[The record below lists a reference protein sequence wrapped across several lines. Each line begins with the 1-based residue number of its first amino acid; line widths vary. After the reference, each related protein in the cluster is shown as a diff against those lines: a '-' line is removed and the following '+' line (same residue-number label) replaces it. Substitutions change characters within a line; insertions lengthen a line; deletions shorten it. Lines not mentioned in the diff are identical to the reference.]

1 MIQLQLLNKILDT
14 KDASIIITNNIT
26 DDFFSDYIN
35 EFKFIKNHFDKYNT
49 IPDKA
54 TFLSEFP
61 DFDIIE
67 VSEPN
72 DYLLDALYEDRN
84 KRKLATI
91 FNQIRKLLNEGK
103 TEEALNLYSTSSEV
117 AVKAK
122 HLNCVDIV
130 RDTSRYN
137 DYVERCNDFNKYYVK
152 TGFPELDKLIGG
164 WERQEELATI
174 AARPGIGKSW
184 VLLKC
189 AVAALEQGLNAGI
202 YSGEMSERKV
212 GYRFDTLVSHISNYS
227 ISKGI
232 VDIQNEYKTYI
243 DSLKDRFKGS
253 LKVLTPAMINGVA
266 GVTALRA
273 FIEKEDLDILFVD
286 QHSLLEDDRKARD
299 PVTKAADISRD
310 LKNLQVMKKIPIIAV
325 SQQNREKTENGATT
339 ANIAQSD
346 RISQDSTI
354 LIFLEQ
360 KDSILTLNLAK
371 SRDSETGKTLK
382 YAIDLNRG
390 IFQYVPTDKDEVSTQ
405 EDINALYEEY
415 EENPFEE

>member
-1 MIQLQLLNKILDT
+1 MIQLQVLNKILDS
-14 KDASIIITNNIT
+14 KNASFIIDNNISSE
-26 DDFFSDYIN
+26 FFSDYEE
-35 EFKFIKNHFDKYNT
+35 EFNFIKEHFDSYSN

-54 TFLSEFP
+54 TFLSRFP
-61 DFDIIE
+61 NFDIIQVDE
-67 VSEPN
+67 SY
-72 DYLLDALYEDRN
+72 DYLIDALYEDRN
-84 KRKLATI
+84 KRKLASV
-91 FNQIRKLLNEGK
+91 FNQIRKLLNEGR
-103 TEEALNLYSTSSEV
+103 TDEALNLYSVSSEV
-117 AVKAK
+117 ATKAK
-122 HLNCVDIV
+122 HINCVDITK
-130 RDTSRYN
+130 DISRYD

-152 TGFPELDKLIGG
+152 TGFAELDKLIGG

-189 AVAALEQGLNAGI
+189 AIAALEQGLNVGI

-232 VDIQNEYKTYI
+232 VDIQNEYKNYI
-243 DSLKDRFKGS
+243 DSLKNKFSGC

-273 FIEKEDLDILFVD
+273 FIERENLDILFVD
-286 QHSLLEDDRKARD
+286 QHSLLEDDRKAKD
-299 PVTKAADISRD
+299 PVTKAANISRD
-310 LKNLQVMKKIPIIAV
+310 LKNLQVIKKIPIIAV

-371 SRDSETGKTLK
+371 SRDSETGKSLK

-390 IFQYVPTDKDEVSTQ
+390 IFQYVPSDKDNVSTQ
-405 EDINALYEEY
+405 EEINALYEEY
-415 EENPFEE
+415 EENPFE

>member
-1 MIQLQLLNKILDT
+1 MIQLQVLNKILDS
-14 KDASIIITNNIT
+14 KDASFIITNNIT
-26 DDFFSDYIN
+26 DEFFSDYQE
-35 EFKFIKNHFDKYNT
+35 EFGFIKHHFDKYGG

-54 TFLSEFP
+54 TFLSKFP
-61 DFDIIE
+61 DFDIIQ
-67 VSEPN
+67 VNEPY
-72 DYLLDALYEDRN
+72 DYLIDALYEDRN
-84 KRKLATI
+84 KRKLASV
-91 FNQIRKLLNEGK
+91 FNQIRSLLNEGK
-103 TEEALNLYSTSSEV
+103 TEEALNLYSVSSEI

-122 HLNCVDIV
+122 HLNSVDIIH
-130 RDTSRYN
+130 DTSRYN
-137 DYVERCNDFNKYYVK
+137 DYVERCNDFSKYYIK
-152 TGFPELDKLIGG
+152 TGFAELDKLIGG

-174 AARPGIGKSW
+174 AARPGVGKSW
-184 VLLKC
+184 ILLKC
-189 AVAALEQGLNAGI
+189 AVAAVEQGLNVGI

-232 VDIQNEYKTYI
+232 VDIQNDYKLYI
-243 DSLKDRFKGS
+243 DSLKNKFSGS

-273 FIEKEDLDILFVD
+273 FIEKENLDILFVD
-286 QHSLLEDDRKARD
+286 QHSLLEDDRKAKD
-299 PVTKAADISRD
+299 PVTKAANISRD
-310 LKNLQVMKKIPIIAV
+310 LKNLQVIKQIPIIAV

-360 KDSILTLNLAK
+360 KDSVLTLNLVK
-371 SRDSETGKTLK
+371 SRDSETGKNLK

-390 IFQYVPTDKDEVSTQ
+390 IFQYIPSDKDNVST
-405 EDINALYEEY
+405 EEEINALHDEY
-415 EENPFEE
+415 EENPFE

>member
-1 MIQLQLLNKILDT
+1 MIQLQFLNKLLDS
-14 KDASIIITNNIT
+14 KDASFIITNNIT
-26 DDFFSDYIN
+26 EEFFSDYEQ
-35 EFKFIKNHFDKYNT
+35 EFKFIKEHLDNYNN

-54 TFLSEFP
+54 TFLSKFP
-61 DFDIIE
+61 DFDIIQVDE
-67 VSEPN
+67 SYN
-72 DYLLDALYEDRN
+72 YLLDALYEDRN
-84 KRKLATI
+84 KRKLALI

-103 TEEALNLYSTSSEV
+103 TEEALNLYSTSTEV
-117 AVKAK
+117 AIKAK
-122 HLNCVDIV
+122 HVDCVDIV
-130 RDTSRYN
+130 RDISRYE
-137 DYVERCNDFNKYYVK
+137 DYVERCNDFNKYYIK
-152 TGFPELDKLIGG
+152 TGFNELDKLIGG

-174 AARPGIGKSW
+174 AARPGVGKSW

-189 AVAALEQGLNAGI
+189 AVAALEQGLNVGI

-232 VDIQNEYKTYI
+232 VDIQNEYKLFI
-243 DSLKDRFKGS
+243 DSLKDKYKGC

-266 GVTALRA
+266 GVTSLRA
-273 FIEKEDLDILFVD
+273 FIEKENLDILFVD

-299 PVTKAADISRD
+299 PVTKAANISRD
-310 LKNLQVMKKIPIIAV
+310 LKNLQVLKKIPIIAV

-360 KDSILTLNLAK
+360 KDSILTLNLVK
-371 SRDSETGKTLK
+371 SRDSETGKMLK
-382 YAIDLNRG
+382 YAIDLNKG
-390 IFQYVPTDKDEVSTQ
+390 IFAYIPSDKDNVSTQ

-415 EENPFEE
+415 EDNPFE

>member
-1 MIQLQLLNKILDT
+1 MIQLQFLNKLLDS
-14 KDASIIITNNIT
+14 KDASFIITNNIT
-26 DDFFSDYIN
+26 EEFFSDYEQ
-35 EFKFIKNHFDKYNT
+35 EFKFIKEHLDNYNN

-54 TFLSEFP
+54 TFLSKFP
-61 DFDIIE
+61 DFDIIQVDE
-67 VSEPN
+67 SY

-84 KRKLATI
+84 KRKLAFI
-91 FNQIRKLLNEGK
+91 FNKIRSLLNEGK
-103 TEEALNLYSTSSEV
+103 TEEALNLYSTSTEV

-122 HLNCVDIV
+122 HIDCVDII
-130 RDTSRYN
+130 RDTSRYE

-152 TGFPELDKLIGG
+152 TGFNELDKLIGG

-174 AARPGIGKSW
+174 AARPGVGKSW

-189 AVAALEQGLNAGI
+189 AVAALEQGLNVGI

-232 VDIQNEYKTYI
+232 VDIQNDYKSYI
-243 DSLKDRFKGS
+243 DSLKDRYKGS

-266 GVTALRA
+266 GVTSLRA
-273 FIEKEDLDILFVD
+273 FIEKENLDILFVD

-299 PVTKAADISRD
+299 PVTKAANISRD
-310 LKNLQVMKKIPIIAV
+310 LKNLQVIKKIPIIAV

-360 KDSILTLNLAK
+360 KDSILTLNLVK
-371 SRDSETGKTLK
+371 SRDSETGKMLK

-390 IFQYVPTDKDEVSTQ
+390 IFEYIPSDKDNVSTQ
-405 EDINALYEEY
+405 EDINALYDEY
-415 EENPFEE
+415 EGNPFE

>member
-1 MIQLQLLNKILDT
+1 MIQLQVLNKILDSR
-14 KDASIIITNNIT
+14 DASFIITNNIT
-26 DDFFSDYIN
+26 DEFFSDYQE
-35 EFKFIKNHFDKYNT
+35 EFGFVKSHFDKYGS

-54 TFLSEFP
+54 TFLSKFP
-61 DFDIIE
+61 DFDIIQ
-67 VSEPN
+67 VNEPY
-72 DYLLDALYEDRN
+72 DYLIDALYEDRN
-84 KRKLATI
+84 KRKLASV
-91 FNQIRKLLNEGK
+91 FNQIRSLLNEGK
-103 TEEALNLYSTSSEV
+103 TEEALNLYSVSSEI

-122 HLNCVDIV
+122 HLNSVDIIH
-130 RDTSRYN
+130 DTSRYN
-137 DYVERCNDFNKYYVK
+137 DYVERCNDFSKYYIK
-152 TGFPELDKLIGG
+152 TGFAELDKLIGG

-174 AARPGIGKSW
+174 AARPGVGKSW
-184 VLLKC
+184 ILLKC
-189 AVAALEQGLNAGI
+189 AVAAVEQGLNVGI

-232 VDIQNEYKTYI
+232 VDIQNDYKLYI
-243 DSLKDRFKGS
+243 DSLKNKFSGS

-273 FIEKEDLDILFVD
+273 FIEKENLDILFVD
-286 QHSLLEDDRKARD
+286 QHSLLEDDRKAKD
-299 PVTKAADISRD
+299 PVTKAANISRD
-310 LKNLQVMKKIPIIAV
+310 LKNLQVIKQIPIIAV

-360 KDSILTLNLAK
+360 KDSVLTLNLVK
-371 SRDSETGKTLK
+371 SRDSETGKNLK

-390 IFQYVPTDKDEVSTQ
+390 IFQYIPSDKDNVST
-405 EDINALYEEY
+405 EEEINALHDEY
-415 EENPFEE
+415 EENPFQ